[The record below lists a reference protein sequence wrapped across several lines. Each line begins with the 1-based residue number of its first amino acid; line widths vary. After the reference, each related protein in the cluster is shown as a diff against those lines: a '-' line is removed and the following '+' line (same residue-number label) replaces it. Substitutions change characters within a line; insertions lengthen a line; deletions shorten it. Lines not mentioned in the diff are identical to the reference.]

1 MAEIHNEQLA
11 KPTVKKHPFCI
22 KPLCEVLEEELPP
35 IKKLVGDLIY
45 SEEQTIIFG
54 GTGLGKSIFAMQIA
68 HSISNGKDLNLGAGV
83 SFENECNPI
92 TVIYYDFELSQRQ
105 IQRRLKSSINNA
117 NLYWANIERG
127 EVLEV
132 EPKKMFEQLKAGA
145 EDVKA
150 KCIIIDNISAISK
163 DLEKG
168 ENAKAFMGE
177 LWKLARD
184 EEYTIII
191 LSHIPKIKD
200 FEAISV
206 NHIKGSSTIG
216 QLSDNLIG
224 IGKVNSEND
233 SEVYIKQVKVR
244 NTAKEFGSSN
254 VIHTS
259 IKNVG
264 GVLIHE
270 AIGFANEQELLNNFS
285 INTAAASNREFFTA
299 AYLYYGSSRKAQGY
313 LNEFGIKAA
322 HTTISHNVK
331 MFKEAD
337 SKAYKVLEGYDKDR
351 LFDWLNSK
359 SPNQDEFLPRVK
371 GHELD
376 SEIPF

>member
-1 MAEIHNEQLA
+1 MAEIHNEKLA

-127 EVLEV
+127 EALEV

-184 EEYTIII
+184 EGYTIII

-244 NTAKEFGSSN
+244 NTAKEFGASN

-259 IKNVG
+259 IKTVNEILV
-264 GVLIHE
+264 HE

-285 INTAAASNREFFTA
+285 INTAAASNREFYTI
-299 AYLYYGSSRKAQGY
+299 AYLYYGSSRKAHEN
-313 LNEFGIKAA
+313 LMKVGITAP
-322 HTTISHNVK
+322 HSTIAQNART
-331 MFKEAD
+331 FKEAN
-337 SKAYKVLEGYDKDR
+337 SKGYKVLEDYDIHTKYD
-351 LFDWLNSK
+351 LLNSK
-359 SPNQDEFLPRVK
+359 SPNQNVMLPTVE
-371 GHELD
+371 GHNPKNQ
-376 SEIPF
+376 IPF

>member
-1 MAEIHNEQLA
+1 MEKIQSENLA
-11 KPTVKKHPFCI
+11 KPIIKEHPFCI
-22 KPLCEVLEEELPP
+22 KQLSKVLEEELPP

-54 GTGLGKSIFAMQIA
+54 GTGLGKSILAMQIA
-68 HSISNGKDLNLGAGV
+68 HSISNGKDLDLVNGI
-83 SFENECNPI
+83 SFENECEPI

-105 IQRRLKSSINNA
+105 IQRRLKSSIDNT

-145 EDVKA
+145 EYAKA

-184 EEYTIII
+184 EEYTIIV

-224 IGKVNSEND
+224 IGKVNCDND
-233 SEVYIKQVKVR
+233 SEVYIKQIKVR
-244 NTAKEFGSSN
+244 NSAKKFGSSN

-259 IKNVG
+259 IKTVND
-264 GVLIHE
+264 VLIHE
-270 AIGFANEQELLNNFS
+270 AIGFANEQELLNNISTDATSNKKFFVY
-285 INTAAASNREFFTA
+285 AS
-299 AYLYYGSSRKAQGY
+299 LYYGLNKASKILKGFGVQGASSGNISFHVTTFKKVEGHAYNELRKRSPDELKELLELENPLDDY
-313 LNEFGIKAA
+313 LPY
-322 HTTISHNVK
+322 S
-331 MFKEAD
+331 
-337 SKAYKVLEGYDKDR
+337 
-351 LFDWLNSK
+351 
-359 SPNQDEFLPRVK
+359 K
-371 GHELD
+371 GHNPKNEDL
-376 SEIPF
+376 IPF

>member
-1 MAEIHNEQLA
+1 MVEILNEKLA
-11 KPTVKKHPFCI
+11 KPIVKKHPFCI
-22 KPLCEVLEEELPP
+22 KQLCEVLEEELPP

-54 GTGLGKSIFAMQIA
+54 GTGLGKSILAMQIA
-68 HSISNGKDLNLGAGV
+68 HSISNGKDLDLGSGV
-83 SFENECNPI
+83 SFENECKPI

-105 IQRRLKSSINNA
+105 IQRRLKSNIDNA

-224 IGKVNSEND
+224 VGKVNSEND

-244 NTAKEFGSSN
+244 NTAKEFGASN

-259 IKNVG
+259 IKTVNDILV
-264 GVLIHE
+264 HE

-285 INTAAASNREFFTA
+285 VNTPLATNREFYTIA
-299 AYLYYGSSRKAQGY
+299 NIYCGSSRKAEKY
-313 LNEFGIKAA
+313 LKDNGIKAPYTSIA
-322 HTTISHNVK
+322 QNTR
-331 MFKEAD
+331 MFKDAN
-337 SKAYKVLEGYDKDR
+337 SKGYKDLEGYDKDR
-351 LFDWLNSK
+351 LYDLLNAK
-359 SPNQDEFLPRVK
+359 SPNQNEMLPPVE
-371 GHELD
+371 GHNPKNQ
-376 SEIPF
+376 IPF